1 MNADAL
7 TVTIEA
13 KPRPWWRPLSL
24 RYFRR
29 WYREARRVYRHGRL
43 FSAAV
48 ALVVAR
54 KEFRIGGKASR
65 LRRNA

>member
-13 KPRPWWRPLSL
+13 KPRPWWRPLSVRAL
-24 RYFRR
+24 RR
-29 WYREARRVYRHGRL
+29 WYQEARRGRRHGRL

-48 ALVVAR
+48 ALVIAR
-54 KEFRIGGKASR
+54 KEFRIADKATA
-65 LRRNA
+65 L